1 MWKRK
6 AEQYSEYTFDYIV
19 DWLTSYEIYICI
31 YVVNATDH
39 IVICVCYQLRV
50 TFMLPSDHGHDGH
63 LYGMKKRLMSR
74 WIQE

>member
-31 YVVNATDH
+31 HVVNATDH
-39 IVICVCYQLRV
+39 CYMCVLSIACYFYV
-50 TFMLPSDHGHDGH
+50 C
-63 LYGMKKRLMSR
+63 
-74 WIQE
+74 